1 MGSVQISALAM
12 LILAVLVIV
21 FVAARRYLLARSG
34 AIDMCWR
41 DHLQSDGH
49 GWYLG
54 LGKFDGGDLY
64 LYRSFSVFP
73 VPNRKLHRTELNLG
87 TRREPVG
94 AEEELLPVGA
104 VISRCR
110 VGSKHFEL
118 AMSADAATGL
128 LAWLESVPPSNRS
141 TGRLHRTG

>member
-1 MGSVQISALAM
+1 MGSVQTSALAV

-41 DHLQSDGH
+41 DHLQSDGS

-73 VPNRKLHRTELNLG
+73 VPNRTLHRTELSLG
-87 TRREPVG
+87 ARRSAIG
-94 AEEELLPVGA
+94 AELELLPASA

-110 VGSKHFEL
+110 VGAKQFEL

-128 LAWLESVPPSNRS
+128 LAWLESVPPSNHS
-141 TGRLHRTG
+141 TGRLRRPR